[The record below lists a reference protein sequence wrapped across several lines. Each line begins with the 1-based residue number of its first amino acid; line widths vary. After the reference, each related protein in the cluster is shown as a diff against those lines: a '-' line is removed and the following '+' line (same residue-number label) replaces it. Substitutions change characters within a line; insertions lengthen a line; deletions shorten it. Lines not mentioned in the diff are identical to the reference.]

1 MNWTC
6 SVCGFSELKDTDY
19 KCSICD
25 TMRKGYELFTETK
38 GNSLIKQK
46 EKVFIT
52 FGRFQPPTKGHQVLF
67 NEVSRLARENDGD
80 AFIFVIDC
88 GGGSCIEN
96 PLPMTVRINV
106 LKKMYAS
113 TNLKIIG
120 LDHKYGVDM
129 DIVMVELIERLRY
142 LPQNITIV
150 EGSDRVEDFREMISK
165 LYYGKEERIKIAEL
179 ALQELKSK
187 KELYNGDIIVL
198 QAGENRKEGENA
210 NGSPASISGTKI
222 RQAALNGN
230 KELFNQGVMIGNMTP
245 ADALLLMNEIRKLPP
260 NNLPPLQGGSRKMQ
274 RSHLRYRN
282 KKTRKSN

>member
-1 MNWTC
+1 MEWNC
-6 SVCGFSELKDTDY
+6 SQCGFGPFKDTQY
-19 KCSICD
+19 KCLLCESI
-25 TMRKGYELFTETK
+25 REGYELFKETK

-67 NEVSRLARENDGD
+67 NEVSRLARENDAD

-96 PLPMTVRINV
+96 PLPISVRINV

-113 TNLKIIG
+113 TNLKVIG
-120 LDHKYGVDM
+120 LDHQYGVDI
-129 DIVMVELIERLRY
+129 DAVMVELIERLQY
-142 LPQNITIV
+142 LPQNITII
-150 EGSDRVEDFREMISK
+150 EGSDRVQDFRNLITTLFSSK
-165 LYYGKEERIKIAEL
+165 QEKIDIAER
-179 ALQELKSK
+179 ALQELKLK
-187 KELYNGDIIVL
+187 KELYNGNIVVL
-198 QAGENRKEGENA
+198 QAGENRKGGETV

-222 RQAALNGN
+222 RQAAINGN
-230 KELFNQGVMIGNMTP
+230 KELFNQGVMIGDMTP

-260 NNLPPLQGGSRKMQ
+260 NNLPPLQGGSRKMK
-274 RSHLRYRN
+274 RGRMRYHS

>member
-1 MNWTC
+1 
-6 SVCGFSELKDTDY
+6 
-19 KCSICD
+19 
-25 TMRKGYELFTETK
+25 MREGYELFTETK
-38 GNSLIKQK
+38 GNSLIKQN

-67 NEVSRLARENDGD
+67 NEVSRLATENNAD

-96 PLPMTVRINV
+96 PLPMSVRINV

-113 TNLKIIG
+113 TNLKVIG
-120 LDHKYGVDM
+120 LDHKHGVDI
-129 DIVMVELIERLRY
+129 DIVMVELIERLHY

-150 EGSDRVEDFREMISK
+150 EGSDRVEDFRNMISK
-165 LYYGKEERIKIAEL
+165 LYYAKEEKINIAER

-187 KELYNGDIIVL
+187 KELYNGNIVIL

-230 KELFNQGVMIGNMTP
+230 KELFNQGVMIGDMTP

-274 RSHLRYRN
+274 RGRMRYPT

>member
-1 MNWTC
+1 MEWNC
-6 SVCGFSELKDTDY
+6 SQCGFGPLKDTQY
-19 KCSICD
+19 KCPLCE
-25 TMRKGYELFTETK
+25 TMREGYELFTETK
-38 GNSLIKQK
+38 GNSLIKQN

-67 NEVSRLARENDGD
+67 NEVSRLATENNAD

-96 PLPMTVRINV
+96 PLPMSVRINV

-113 TNLKIIG
+113 TNLKVIG
-120 LDHKYGVDM
+120 LDHKHGVDI
-129 DIVMVELIERLRY
+129 DIVMVELIERLHY

-150 EGSDRVEDFREMISK
+150 EGSDRVEDFRNMISK
-165 LYYGKEERIKIAEL
+165 LYYAKEEKINIAER

-187 KELYNGDIIVL
+187 KELYNGNIVIL

-210 NGSPASISGTKI
+210 NGSPAYISGTKI

-230 KELFNQGVMIGNMTP
+230 KELFNQGVMIGDMTP

-274 RSHLRYRN
+274 RGRMRYPT